1 MRAHA
6 SMQIVVTLQSRET
19 IGPAAR
25 ADGVSEAES
34 VSMAV
39 HCSETLS
46 TLHVATVGF
55 AVTAP
60 MLTTAAFATDFGKPV
75 AVGYLCTLFLD

>member
-1 MRAHA
+1 
-6 SMQIVVTLQSRET
+6 
-19 IGPAAR
+19 
-25 ADGVSEAES
+25 
-34 VSMAV
+34 MAV